1 MKKINRLKKNHDIAE
16 IVQKRQKFSRDNFI
30 VYYQKTEAEI
40 SKIAFSVSKKY
51 GNSVERNKAKRIAR
65 SICQKIIK
73 EVKNY
78 NFVIV
83 IKLNSK
89 NKEYIELEQ
98 ELLFIFKMIIKRQV
112 KGDNNDKNKKI

>member
-51 GNSVERNKAKRIAR
+51 GKAVERNKAKRIAR
-65 SICQKIIK
+65 SICRKIIK
-73 EVKNY
+73 EIKYY
-78 NFVIV
+78 NFVVV

-89 NKEYIELEQ
+89 NKEYKELEQ
-98 ELLFIFKMIIKRQV
+98 ELFYIFKMIIKRQI
-112 KGDNNDKNKKI
+112 KGDKNDKN

>member
-1 MKKINRLKKNHDIAE
+1 MKKINRLKKNHDIAK
-16 IVQKRQKFSRDNFI
+16 IVQKRQRIGKDNFI
-30 VYYQKTEAEI
+30 VYYQPSNEEI
-40 SKIAFSVSKKY
+40 SKVAFSVSKKY